1 MLFSL
6 KKSILLIPARKK
18 EDRIRIL
25 NNHLWLLVFLPP
37 SPTGTISRQ
46 TAASTSRMFVHLLW
60 GCNINSQEWTLL
72 ENVSLSPK
80 MQKGS
85 NLIPQSVKLQEHS
98 ALSEK
103 MTKSLTQSPCHRS
116 PVSDTE
122 ALAAARGWW
131 ANVGA
136 GLHKKT
142 QLFFPAPAA
151 NADVQQSESD

>member
-1 MLFSL
+1 MQAQSETLFSL

-18 EDRIRIL
+18 EDRICIL

-46 TAASTSRMFVHLLW
+46 TAASTSHMFVHLLW

-72 ENVSLSPK
+72 ENVSLTPK
-80 MQKGS
+80 MQRGS
-85 NLIPQSVKLQEHS
+85 NLIPERVKLQEHS

-103 MTKSLTQSPCHRS
+103 MTKSLAQSPRHRS

-122 ALAAARGWW
+122 ALNAARGWW
-131 ANVGA
+131 ANVDA
-136 GLHKKT
+136 GLHKKD
-142 QLFFPAPAA
+142 PAFLLSPCC
-151 NADVQQSESD
+151 